1 MKIEGINKKLLG
13 IACDFDGGFE
23 ILLDSGYFYDKNDK
37 KLFNGFAE
45 YGNKGG
51 FKVWWNTSDLKYFR
65 HWIEDIDWKNIDG
78 NSWNSFDYKSSGHL
92 CEDSYGKYGYWYKT
106 KSDHKNGIQL
116 HHRLS
121 EKQFEKVEGFYG
133 IES

>member
-65 HWIEDIDWKNIDG
+65 HWIEDIDWKNIG
-78 NSWNSFDYKSSGHL
+78 QNSWNSFDYKSSGHL
-92 CEDSYGKYGYWYKT
+92 CEDSYGKYGYC
-106 KSDHKNGIQL
+106 
-116 HHRLS
+116 
-121 EKQFEKVEGFYG
+121 
-133 IES
+133 